1 MNPHKWQELVQKF
14 SALRA
19 SIFWMRFDIPM
30 FLKFPGNCD
39 VFDECFKLIETWWL
53 EINTLIKE
61 SSEVEEEYDYYDSM
75 DSEDVPKE
83 TDYFFQARS
92 IGFGSSTPRKSHKA
106 AKKEKIGKNKHI
118 NFFTQAILAKVAFK
132 Y

>member
-1 MNPHKWQELVQKF
+1 MIQTFMTFENFWILIQIFAKN
-14 SALRA
+14 
-19 SIFWMRFDIPM
+19 SIIA
-30 FLKFPGNCD
+30 
-39 VFDECFKLIETWWL
+39 
-53 EINTLIKE
+53 NTLLEE

-75 DSEDVPKE
+75 DSEDAPKD

-92 IGFGSSTPRKSHKA
+92 IGFGSSNSVKSQKA

-118 NFFTQAILAKVAFK
+118 NFLAHPILAKVVFK